1 MHKVVIAPDSFKG
14 VLSAREVCD
23 IISYKINRHY
33 PFCQIVKVP
42 VADGGE
48 GSIEA
53 FLCAKNGKKIFCDV
67 KGANGETLNCYFG
80 IFEKTAVVEVAQ
92 AVGLSL
98 PTRAPALSGTTYGVG
113 QLIGQAV
120 KMGVEKI
127 LLCLGGT
134 STVDAGCG
142 MAAALGAKFYDKE
155 FREFLPV
162 GKNLC
167 EIRSVDFSAM
177 RRLLGLVRINVLY
190 DVDCKLC
197 GDEGAAA
204 VFGPQ
209 KGLTPSEISF
219 ADKNL
224 AHFAEVVGQACG
236 FRPEEIK
243 GGGAAGGMGAGAKA
257 CFNADM
263 NRGIDAVLETI
274 NFNSLI
280 RDADL
285 IITGEGRLDSQSVY
299 GKALSGVCRAAKRMN
314 VPVVDIVGEVGAV
327 DREQL
332 YRFGLTAVF
341 ALNND
346 ISCGNAKEKST
357 LALSA
362 LTDEILNLWS
372 IGNRADNAR
381 SFNKI

>member
-1 MHKVVIAPDSFKG
+1 
-14 VLSAREVCD
+14 
-23 IISYKINRHY
+23 
-33 PFCQIVKVP
+33 
-42 VADGGE
+42 
-48 GSIEA
+48 
-53 FLCAKNGKKIFCDV
+53 
-67 KGANGETLNCYFG
+67 
-80 IFEKTAVVEVAQ
+80 
-92 AVGLSL
+92 
-98 PTRAPALSGTTYGVG
+98 
-113 QLIGQAV
+113 
-120 KMGVEKI
+120 
-127 LLCLGGT
+127 
-134 STVDAGCG
+134 
-142 MAAALGAKFYDKE
+142 
-155 FREFLPV
+155 
-162 GKNLC
+162 
-167 EIRSVDFSAM
+167 
-177 RRLLGLVRINVLY
+177 
-190 DVDCKLC
+190 
-197 GDEGAAA
+197 
-204 VFGPQ
+204 
-209 KGLTPSEISF
+209 
-219 ADKNL
+219 
-224 AHFAEVVGQACG
+224 
-236 FRPEEIK
+236 
-243 GGGAAGGMGAGAKA
+243 
-257 CFNADM
+257 M

>member
-1 MHKVVIAPDSFKG
+1 M
-14 VLSAREVCD
+14 
-23 IISYKINRHY
+23 
-33 PFCQIVKVP
+33 
-42 VADGGE
+42 
-48 GSIEA
+48 
-53 FLCAKNGKKIFCDV
+53 
-67 KGANGETLNCYFG
+67 
-80 IFEKTAVVEVAQ
+80 
-92 AVGLSL
+92 
-98 PTRAPALSGTTYGVG
+98 
-113 QLIGQAV
+113 
-120 KMGVEKI
+120 
-127 LLCLGGT
+127 
-134 STVDAGCG
+134 DAGCG

-257 CFNADM
+257 FFNADM

>member
-197 GDEGAAA
+197 GDEG
-204 VFGPQ
+204 
-209 KGLTPSEISF
+209 LTPSEISF

-257 CFNADM
+257 FFNADM

>member
-197 GDEGAAA
+197 GDEEISLNEAVYLSEKATGDRNRALAYYLKASGILEGNVEECLDFYFKMCSVNVTAVDIAQMSAVLANHGACPVTQEELIPRESAKEVRALMLTCGMYDGSGEFAMTVGFPAKSGVGGGIAAA
-204 VFGPQ
+204 LVDHMGIGVFGPSLDE
-209 KGLTPSEISF
+209 KGNSVGGIKILEHLS
-219 ADKNL
+219 KNL
-224 AHFAEVVGQACG
+224 D
-236 FRPEEIK
+236 
-243 GGGAAGGMGAGAKA
+243 
-257 CFNADM
+257 FN
-263 NRGIDAVLETI
+263 L
-274 NFNSLI
+274 F
-280 RDADL
+280 
-285 IITGEGRLDSQSVY
+285 
-299 GKALSGVCRAAKRMN
+299 
-314 VPVVDIVGEVGAV
+314 
-327 DREQL
+327 
-332 YRFGLTAVF
+332 
-341 ALNND
+341 
-346 ISCGNAKEKST
+346 
-357 LALSA
+357 
-362 LTDEILNLWS
+362 
-372 IGNRADNAR
+372 
-381 SFNKI
+381 

>member
-1 MHKVVIAPDSFKG
+1 M
-14 VLSAREVCD
+14 
-23 IISYKINRHY
+23 
-33 PFCQIVKVP
+33 
-42 VADGGE
+42 
-48 GSIEA
+48 
-53 FLCAKNGKKIFCDV
+53 
-67 KGANGETLNCYFG
+67 
-80 IFEKTAVVEVAQ
+80 AQ

-98 PTRAPALSGTTYGVG
+98 PTRAPALSGNTYGVG

-219 ADKNL
+219 ADQKSCSFCRSRRSGLRLSPRRNQRRRRGGRYGRGRKGVFQRRHESGHRRR
-224 AHFAEVVGQACG
+224 AGNDKFQFSHTRRG
-236 FRPEEIK
+236 FDYYGR
-243 GGGAAGGMGAGAKA
+243 GAAGFAK
-257 CFNADM
+257 
-263 NRGIDAVLETI
+263 
-274 NFNSLI
+274 
-280 RDADL
+280 
-285 IITGEGRLDSQSVY
+285 RLRQGSERRF
-299 GKALSGVCRAAKRMN
+299 GRAAKRMN

-346 ISCGNAKEKST
+346 INCGNAKEKST

>member
-14 VLSAREVCD
+14 VLSAKEVCD
-23 IISYKINRHY
+23 IISYKINKHY

-42 VADGGE
+42 IADGGE
-48 GSIEA
+48 GSIDA
-53 FLCAKNGKKIFCDV
+53 FLCVKNGKKIFCDV
-67 KGANGETLNCYFG
+67 KGANGDKISCYFG

-92 AVGLSL
+92 VVGLSL
-98 PTRAPALSGTTYGVG
+98 PSRAPALSGTTFGVG
-113 QLIGQAV
+113 QLINQAL
-120 KMGVEKI
+120 KMGVEQI

-142 MAAALGAKFYDKE
+142 MAVALGAKFFDKD
-155 FREFLPV
+155 FREFLPT

-167 EIRSVDFSAM
+167 DIRTVDFSAV
-177 RRLLGLVRINVLY
+177 RRLLGLVKVNVLY

-197 GDEGAAA
+197 GDDGAAA

-209 KGLTPSEISF
+209 KGLTPAEVAF

-224 AHFAEVVGQACG
+224 AHFASVAGQVCG
-236 FRPEEIK
+236 FRPEEIV
-243 GGGAAGGMGAGAKA
+243 GGGAAGGMGAGAKV
-257 CFNADM
+257 FFGADM
-263 NRGIDAVLETI
+263 NRGIDAVLDTI

-285 IITGEGRLDSQSVY
+285 IITGEGCLDNQSIC
-299 GKALSGVCRAAKRMN
+299 GKALSGVCRYAKRMN
-314 VPVVDIVGEVGAV
+314 VPVVDIVGKIGSV

-332 YRFGLTAVF
+332 YRFGLTSVF

-346 ISCGNAKEKST
+346 INCQNAKERTT
-357 LALSA
+357 LDLSA
-362 LTDEILNLWS
+362 LVDEMLNLWS
-372 IGNRADNAR
+372 IRNR
-381 SFNKI
+381 SFDRTRSF

>member
-1 MHKVVIAPDSFKG
+1 M
-14 VLSAREVCD
+14 
-23 IISYKINRHY
+23 
-33 PFCQIVKVP
+33 
-42 VADGGE
+42 
-48 GSIEA
+48 
-53 FLCAKNGKKIFCDV
+53 
-67 KGANGETLNCYFG
+67 
-80 IFEKTAVVEVAQ
+80 
-92 AVGLSL
+92 
-98 PTRAPALSGTTYGVG
+98 
-113 QLIGQAV
+113 
-120 KMGVEKI
+120 
-127 LLCLGGT
+127 
-134 STVDAGCG
+134 
-142 MAAALGAKFYDKE
+142 
-155 FREFLPV
+155 
-162 GKNLC
+162 
-167 EIRSVDFSAM
+167 
-177 RRLLGLVRINVLY
+177 
-190 DVDCKLC
+190 
-197 GDEGAAA
+197 
-204 VFGPQ
+204 FGPQ

-257 CFNADM
+257 FFNADM

-346 ISCGNAKEKST
+346 INCGNAKEKST

>member
-224 AHFAEVVGQACG
+224 AHF
-236 FRPEEIK
+236 
-243 GGGAAGGMGAGAKA
+243 
-257 CFNADM
+257 
-263 NRGIDAVLETI
+263 L
-274 NFNSLI
+274 SLI
-280 RDADL
+280 H
-285 IITGEGRLDSQSVY
+285 I
-299 GKALSGVCRAAKRMN
+299 
-314 VPVVDIVGEVGAV
+314 
-327 DREQL
+327 
-332 YRFGLTAVF
+332 
-341 ALNND
+341 
-346 ISCGNAKEKST
+346 
-357 LALSA
+357 
-362 LTDEILNLWS
+362 
-372 IGNRADNAR
+372 
-381 SFNKI
+381 